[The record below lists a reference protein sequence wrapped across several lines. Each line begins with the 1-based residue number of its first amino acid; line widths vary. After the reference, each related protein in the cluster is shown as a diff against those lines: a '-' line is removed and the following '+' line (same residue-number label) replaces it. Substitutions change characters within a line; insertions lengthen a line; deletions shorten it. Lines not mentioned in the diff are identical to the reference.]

1 MFWGTSEG
9 IPSGGWIQGATPLAI
24 AVWDAVLKVEGS
36 KTMLE
41 GTTKVVALSLEMG
54 TRETGG
60 RVFEGGAVTIGA
72 LVSTAE
78 LVVVSGTCEAVVMVE
93 TTESLVILVSETGM
107 VGSLD
112 GEGLLVTPV
121 TPEFVMADVVTPVS
135 VGAEDV
141 VTAVSVGAEDVVTAV
156 SVGAED
162 VVTAV
167 SVGSGLEVSTPVP
180 LADPEGVI
188 PEVVTT
194 SVGVEVGTSVEPE
207 RDVSDVGIEMIVSV
221 VAVGRDV
228 KMPVPVGSTDVAVGS
243 ERMLDTSEMMLEI
256 TLETSG
262 RERVSLGRR
271 VGSLEGSDVGMPVTV
286 GAVGPIVESLTPEAV
301 EVGSVGL
308 RIEVTSE
315 TTEERT
321 DDTSDT
327 TEERSDDTPG
337 RSSVSLT
344 VSEVGIAPEL
354 VIVGVAIALV
364 APVPNAVVM
373 PTTIPLVGKDS
384 GIPEEELMSLDGST
398 TLLGIPP
405 TEPVP
410 VAEGVSSEPDS
421 EVTGRIP
428 VGEASSPVRLD
439 KILGNTPVGE
449 ASSPVRLDRRLGNTP
464 VGEASSPVRLDRK
477 LDRMFWEGKD
487 PVGTG

>member
-1 MFWGTSEG
+1 
-9 IPSGGWIQGATPLAI
+9 
-24 AVWDAVLKVEGS
+24 
-36 KTMLE
+36 
-41 GTTKVVALSLEMG
+41 
-54 TRETGG
+54 
-60 RVFEGGAVTIGA
+60 
-72 LVSTAE
+72 
-78 LVVVSGTCEAVVMVE
+78 
-93 TTESLVILVSETGM
+93 

-354 VIVGVAIALV
+354 VIVGVAIGLV
-364 APVPNAVVM
+364 APVPNAVVI
-373 PTTIPLVGKDS
+373 PTTIPLVGNDS
-384 GIPEEELMSLDGST
+384 GILEEKLMSLDGST

-405 TEPVP
+405 TEPVA
-410 VAEGVSSEPDS
+410 VAEGVSSTLDS
-421 EVTGRIP
+421 EVTGKIP

-439 KILGNTPVGE
+439 KILDTTPVGE
-449 ASSPVRLDRRLGNTP
+449 ASSPVRLDTRLGTTPVGEASSPVRLDTRLGTTPVGEASSPARLDTRLGTTPVGEASSPARLDTRLGTSP

-477 LDRMFWEGKD
+477 LDRMF
-487 PVGTG
+487 